1 MAKKNK
7 KSYVEQVLSGDYE
20 PSFAKES
27 LTGYPYKET
36 AVTPKNNIVGK
47 RAKQKDGWFQGG
59 AFSNGYDFGDVTK
72 TILGTSSDI
81 YQDVVKGILNIGESA
96 LDLGTYGVASAFDHA
111 SFLNGGILNK
121 IGDKDNKEIEESL
134 KNFGQRNLIE
144 ETGIANR
151 IAQNSPT
158 GILNNLVQGNW
169 DSLNPFDTKKYIE
182 STASDIPFENSSVLG
197 EKGDQIG
204 QGVGYITGMTGLQA
218 IGVPWQVTAGVTSMG
233 SEMTEAFNDN
243 ATYGEAFVSGL
254 ISAVSEIGSE
264 YMFGGTGKIIG
275 AGALDD
281 VVAGNA
287 GKLVKK
293 LSKSKAFQTIAESL
307 VKAGGEGVEEV
318 ISGLGSAIGQK
329 LTYMNDK
336 EISEI
341 YSSEEALND
350 FINGALV
357 SGIIQTPGTIS
368 STKQGRS
375 TVTNL
380 TDTEQQVV
388 DSEIEKRIAE
398 QETNGKKLTTR
409 EKTKIKE
416 QVQEDLKKGYISV
429 EDIENTLMAE
439 DNFEIESLQQRLA
452 EETDPKAKA
461 DLQSL
466 INLNELN
473 KQTKLDDLLSKNQL
487 LQESYNEQAR
497 KGQQFTYEANENDSE
512 YKKAIMQD
520 AQTILNDTKRSHE
533 LVDTISKIAE
543 DRKTKYRLINNEQIQ
558 ELGYGQDG
566 KTVNGLVTK
575 DGEILINVD
584 SPKALNTIVGHE
596 TTHLLEGT
604 QEYNDLQNFAIEYA
618 KTKGEYDSRQAKL
631 YSLYKDI
638 DGANI
643 ENEITSDIVGEYLFT
658 DEQFVQKLSTEQPN
672 VFKKI
677 YNYVKH
683 LYSMATAGSKEA
695 RQLEQL
701 KYNFEKAYNASNT
714 NVTSENARYHVS
726 STFSSEIDK
735 ALNNEMKKSSQ
746 VKARDYTP
754 EILVENGVKDLPM
767 LITQRHLKTIIY
779 TEAEAEKLGLP
790 LGDSYNYHGLGKD
803 TLIKSIDNL
812 DNPSEIYKK
821 DDNHYIIITEIK
833 DTNGDKIIVP
843 IKIDGKGNYNDVYID
858 ENQIKSVYGKK
869 NLEKYLAKNKFENIY
884 KKNETTLNEGSQSS
898 NISSSINNIISQND
912 NVVKKSDNQGRTLT
926 KEQQEYFKNVSPKL
940 KDENNNLKVFYHG
953 TARADRVGTVFDPNR
968 ATSGPMAFFTD
979 NQEIAE
985 SYSKNK
991 QDTSI
996 SREVETE
1003 YDLFKINGKSL
1014 DDYWKSLTKEQ
1025 QSQIAKEGYNIGL
1038 DDDFENI
1045 VHEENASKNSFSNQY
1060 DYYLKYE
1067 EKGNAIRALY
1077 DVFIQDGNL
1086 MFEDMQKFQDVLK
1099 YAGINNVTYLDQYKT
1114 DSKVYEVYLNVTNP
1128 FDTSEITQD
1137 IISELEKV
1145 ARKAPLLQAYNA
1157 DQWDKTNIKP
1167 IDWINRLK
1175 EDYKN
1180 GTTHAWTSIP
1190 DFVTNYLKS
1199 KGYDGIVDVGGK
1211 NGGVGHQV
1219 AIPFYSNQ
1227 IKNVDNI
1234 NPTVNDD
1241 INLSLSA
1248 QNEDIAP
1255 TGSYNIYGENVKP
1268 RVEETI
1274 APLKDQINELNEKLK
1289 NNTNVNI
1296 NGDGTVSTSVQIQK
1310 DSNYVPVNMKM
1321 TQNQNKKLDAEITE
1335 QQNQKIAKILTEEP
1349 ATENNRNK
1357 RKMAIIMANVLDKGL
1372 VFENLSLKN
1381 KNRDLMG
1388 KWDYTLTSEARAQNV
1403 IGNGNYEYDV
1413 DTKTTRRTSKS
1424 LNDIRSEVEN
1434 SGNTQ
1439 AFYDYMYHKHNV
1451 DRMNLQERYGI
1462 ENKPVFGDSV
1472 TAEQSQ
1478 KIVNQYENTFPEF
1491 MDYAQDVY
1499 DYVNADRQQLV
1510 KSGIISQ
1517 ETADLWNEMY
1527 PHYVPIRRAGHTANA
1542 INVPLDTGRT
1552 GVNAPIKKSTGGN
1565 SDILPLFDTMAQR
1578 TLQTYRA
1585 TAKNN
1590 FGVELKNT
1598 LNSTIDSQQTTVD
1611 EVIDSIDTQEELLQE
1626 GKNGKNPT
1634 FTVFEN
1640 GEKITYE
1647 ITEDMYD
1654 ALKPL
1659 SDSSLLSKTIKP
1671 LNVASSVHRGVLTEY
1686 NPVFMLTNSIK
1697 DAQDVLINSQH
1708 AFKTYAKFGEAYA
1721 QILKKGYWYQE
1732 YVANGGEQNSYF
1744 DSQENTFN
1752 TERKGVAK
1760 VLDTFPLKT
1769 ISDLNNIIEMAPR
1782 LAEYIASREA
1792 GRSIEVS
1799 MLDSARVT
1807 TNFKAGGN
1815 LTKALNRNGFT
1826 FLNASVQGAMQQVR
1840 NIREANMNGLKGWAN
1855 LATKFAVASLPA
1867 LLLNALLWDDDEEYE
1882 ELSDYVKQ
1890 NYYIIGKD
1898 KNGDFIRIPKG
1909 RTLAVIQNAV
1919 EQMGNLITG
1928 NDEADLGTFLELVVS
1943 NLAPNNP
1950 LENNILSPIT
1960 QVVNNKTWYGEDLVP
1975 TRLQDLPASEQF
1987 DESTDSFSKW
1997 LGEQLNISPYKINYI
2012 LDQYTGGVG
2021 DVILPMMTP
2030 EAENGDDSLI
2040 GNVLA
2045 PLKSK
2050 FTTNSTMNNKNT
2062 GDFYELSE
2070 KLTTEAKKSTAT
2082 DKDVLKNKY
2091 INSVKTE
2098 MNELYKKKREIQNS
2112 NLTDSE
2118 KYNQVL
2124 EIQEQINNL
2133 AKKGLNNYK
2142 NVTMESDYSKVG
2154 GKEYYK
2160 NNNGEWSSIKEEEA
2174 EELNNLNMTSKE
2186 KNNYFIAKNSISD
2199 IRENADSDEKKTRT
2213 IEAVLDSGLNDDQ
2226 MAYLY
2231 DKYYGSTEKLYV
2243 VNKTGIGMTAYL
2255 NLEYQNFVS
2264 DKDEDGK
2271 TVSGS
2276 KKEKIFDYINDS
2288 DLDFEQKA
2296 ILAKMYYN
2304 SYDEYN
2310 YEIIDYLNNNENISY
2325 SEMEEIL
2332 KTLGFEVDKDGNITW
2347 E

>member
-1 MAKKNK
+1 MWK
-7 KSYVEQVLSGDYE
+7 KSST
-20 PSFAKES
+20 
-27 LTGYPYKET
+27 LT
-36 AVTPKNNIVGK
+36 N
-47 RAKQKDGWFQGG
+47 
-59 AFSNGYDFGDVTK
+59 
-72 TILGTSSDI
+72 
-81 YQDVVKGILNIGESA
+81 
-96 LDLGTYGVASAFDHA
+96 
-111 SFLNGGILNK
+111 
-121 IGDKDNKEIEESL
+121 
-134 KNFGQRNLIE
+134 
-144 ETGIANR
+144 
-151 IAQNSPT
+151 
-158 GILNNLVQGNW
+158 
-169 DSLNPFDTKKYIE
+169 
-182 STASDIPFENSSVLG
+182 
-197 EKGDQIG
+197 
-204 QGVGYITGMTGLQA
+204 
-218 IGVPWQVTAGVTSMG
+218 
-233 SEMTEAFNDN
+233 
-243 ATYGEAFVSGL
+243 
-254 ISAVSEIGSE
+254 
-264 YMFGGTGKIIG
+264 
-275 AGALDD
+275 
-281 VVAGNA
+281 
-287 GKLVKK
+287 
-293 LSKSKAFQTIAESL
+293 
-307 VKAGGEGVEEV
+307 
-318 ISGLGSAIGQK
+318 
-329 LTYMNDK
+329 
-336 EISEI
+336 
-341 YSSEEALND
+341 
-350 FINGALV
+350 
-357 SGIIQTPGTIS
+357 
-368 STKQGRS
+368 
-375 TVTNL
+375 
-380 TDTEQQVV
+380 
-388 DSEIEKRIAE
+388 
-398 QETNGKKLTTR
+398 
-409 EKTKIKE
+409 
-416 QVQEDLKKGYISV
+416 
-429 EDIENTLMAE
+429 
-439 DNFEIESLQQRLA
+439 
-452 EETDPKAKA
+452 
-461 DLQSL
+461 
-466 INLNELN
+466 
-473 KQTKLDDLLSKNQL
+473 
-487 LQESYNEQAR
+487 
-497 KGQQFTYEANENDSE
+497 
-512 YKKAIMQD
+512 
-520 AQTILNDTKRSHE
+520 
-533 LVDTISKIAE
+533 
-543 DRKTKYRLINNEQIQ
+543 
-558 ELGYGQDG
+558 
-566 KTVNGLVTK
+566 
-575 DGEILINVD
+575 
-584 SPKALNTIVGHE
+584 
-596 TTHLLEGT
+596 
-604 QEYNDLQNFAIEYA
+604 
-618 KTKGEYDSRQAKL
+618 
-631 YSLYKDI
+631 
-638 DGANI
+638 
-643 ENEITSDIVGEYLFT
+643 
-658 DEQFVQKLSTEQPN
+658 
-672 VFKKI
+672 
-677 YNYVKH
+677 
-683 LYSMATAGSKEA
+683 
-695 RQLEQL
+695 
-701 KYNFEKAYNASNT
+701 
-714 NVTSENARYHVS
+714 SENAPS
-726 STFSSEIDK
+726 ST
-735 ALNNEMKKSSQ
+735 
-746 VKARDYTP
+746 P
-754 EILVENGVKDLPM
+754 E
-767 LITQRHLKTIIY
+767 
-779 TEAEAEKLGLP
+779 A
-790 LGDSYNYHGLGKD
+790 
-803 TLIKSIDNL
+803 
-812 DNPSEIYKK
+812 
-821 DDNHYIIITEIK
+821 
-833 DTNGDKIIVP
+833 
-843 IKIDGKGNYNDVYID
+843 KG
-858 ENQIKSVYGKK
+858 
-869 NLEKYLAKNKFENIY
+869 
-884 KKNETTLNEGSQSS
+884 S
-898 NISSSINNIISQND
+898 NISSTSTNNIISQN
-912 NVVKKSDNQGRTLT
+912 NNIVKKNDNIQYSLSDNQGRTLT
-926 KEQQEYFKNVSPKL
+926 EEQQEYFKNVSPKL

-953 TARADRVGTVFDPNR
+953 TARADRVGTVFNPNR

-979 NQEIAE
+979 SKYIATN
-985 SYSKNK
+985 YSINK
-991 QDTSI
+991 KDTSL
-996 SREVETE
+996 SREYNTE
-1003 YDLFKINGKSL
+1003 YDLFKANKMTLDEYWNSL
-1014 DDYWKSLTKEQ
+1014 SKAKQ
-1025 QSQIAKEGYNIGL
+1025 QEIIEKGNNIGF
-1038 DDDFENI
+1038 DDNFENI
-1045 VHEENASKNSFSNQY
+1045 VYGSNASENSFGDQY
-1060 DYYLKYE
+1060 KWRLKNEYN
-1067 EKGNAIRALY
+1067 GNALKSLY
-1077 DVFIQDGNL
+1077 SVWIEDGNI
-1086 MFEDMQKFQDVLK
+1086 MFEDLVKFKDVLEK
-1099 YAGINNVTYLDQYKT
+1099 AGVKNVDYLDPYKT
-1114 DSKVYEVYLNVTNP
+1114 DSKVYETYLNITNP
-1128 FDTSEITQD
+1128 FDTSN
-1137 IISELEKV
+1137 ISEDILNDFKEASKS
-1145 ARKAPLLQAYNA
+1145 ANIGEQYSA
-1157 DQWDKTNIKP
+1157 DMWDKSNITPEEWLNKLE
-1167 IDWINRLK
+1167 IDIK
-1175 EDYKN
+1175 D
-1180 GTTHAWTSIP
+1180 GTTHAWTVIP
-1190 DFVTNYLKS
+1190 DWVTNVLKAR
-1199 KGYDGIVDVGGK
+1199 GYDGIVDTGGK
-1211 NGGVGHQV
+1211 NGGTEHQV

-1227 IKNVDNI
+1227 IKNVNNI

-1241 INLSLSA
+1241 INLSLSDR
-1248 QNEDIAP
+1248 NEDIAP

-1424 LNDIRSEVEN
+1424 LNDIRAEVEN

-1499 DYVNADRQQLV
+1499 DYVNADRQELV

-1598 LNSTIDSQQTTVD
+1598 LKSTIDSQQTTVD

-1708 AFKTYAKFGEAYA
+1708 AFKTYAKFGESYA

-1744 DSQENTFN
+1744 DSQKNTFN

-1760 VLDTFPLKT
+1760 VLDTFPLKA

-1782 LAEYIASREA
+1782 LAEYIASRES

-1815 LTKALNRNGFT
+1815 LTKALNRNGVT

-1840 NIREANMNGLKGWAN
+1840 NVREANMNGLKGWAN

-2133 AKKGLNNYK
+2133 ARKGLNNYK

-2160 NNNGEWSSIKEEEA
+2160 NNNGEWSSIKEEEV

-2231 DKYYGSTEKLYV
+2231 DKYYGSTEKLDV

-2276 KKEKIFDYINDS
+2276 KKEKIFDYINNS